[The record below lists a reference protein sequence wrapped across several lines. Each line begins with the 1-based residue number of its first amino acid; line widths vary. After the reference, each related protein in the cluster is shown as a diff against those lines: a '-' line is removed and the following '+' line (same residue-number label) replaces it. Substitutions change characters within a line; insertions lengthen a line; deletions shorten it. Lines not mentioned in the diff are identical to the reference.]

1 MSIAAGGIPFI
12 PFIHSGQDV
21 ILFFYAFSRV
31 TGLMLLSPLLA
42 NNNIPKKT
50 RIFLTLLMTV
60 LVLMPIYLD
69 YRGENP
75 KYILP
80 ELTSEDNIFLF
91 RLLMTA
97 VKEFGV
103 GYIIGFFFSSILEG
117 LLFAAQSTSI
127 MMGFSMSRMLDPITG
142 TTQTL
147 LGQLYMVMA
156 SLLMVSLDLHH
167 IFIRILAESF
177 FIIPIGH
184 YQLPYESLAHVV
196 YGSSKMWHYALRFAA
211 IPYSILFLV
220 TVGLGFMAKIMPE
233 MNIFMV
239 GFPLKIFIGYYG
251 LLICVGY
258 FPDLFVQAFYE
269 YAQICRVIL
278 VQFGDGQLTYW

>member
-1 MSIAAGGIPFI
+1 MSIIAGIPFI
-12 PFIHSGQDV
+12 PYIHSGQDV
-21 ILFFYAFSRV
+21 IFFFYAFMRV

-42 NNNIPKKT
+42 NNNIP
-50 RIFLTLLMTV
+50 RQARVFLTFLIAV
-60 LVLMPIYLD
+60 LIATSLYPD

-75 KYILP
+75 KYFLP
-80 ELTSEDNIFLF
+80 ELGTEDNVFLI
-91 RLLMTA
+91 RLLMTSA
-97 VKEFGV
+97 KEFGI
-103 GYIIGFFFSSILEG
+103 GYLIGFFFSSILEG

-127 MMGFSMSRMLDPITG
+127 MMGFSMARLLDPVTG

-147 LGQLYMVMA
+147 LGQLYMILA

-177 FIIPIGH
+177 SIVPIGQ
-184 YQLPYESLAHVV
+184 YQLPYESLAHIV

-251 LLICVGY
+251 LIICVGY
-258 FPDLFVQAFYE
+258 FPELFVEAFYE
-269 YAQICRVIL
+269 YGQITRVIL
-278 VQFGDGQLTYW
+278 QQLGPG